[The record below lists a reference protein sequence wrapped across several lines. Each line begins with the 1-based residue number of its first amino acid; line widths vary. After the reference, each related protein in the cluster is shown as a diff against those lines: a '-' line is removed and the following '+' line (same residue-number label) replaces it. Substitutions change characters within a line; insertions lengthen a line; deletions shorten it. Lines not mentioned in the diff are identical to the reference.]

1 MLAPGR
7 PTSRDEEGKTG
18 LFLSCGGTLSVSLEG
33 RWVCQGTSRV
43 ASRVPKTLS
52 GFKGEGGISCEMP
65 QCKRA
70 SSYVEGRISWFL
82 SSCAKKLGV
91 PLKLRLGSQGPDRF
105 ASRKLGLY
113 VSCNGPLRIPLQSV
127 PEPSTSSAVEAGTS
141 VFITRADMDLG
152 VPMEFQQ
159 GSQAS
164 FRVQTWKS
172 AFLSSC
178 QSSVRLPVELI

>member
-7 PTSRDEEGKTG
+7 PTSRDEEGKMG
-18 LFLSCGGTLSVSLEG
+18 FFLSCGGTLSVSLEG
-33 RWVCQGTSRV
+33 KWVCQGTSRV

-91 PLKLRLGSQGPDRF
+91 PLELQLGSQGPDSF
-105 ASRKLGLY
+105 AS
-113 VSCNGPLRIPLQSV
+113 
-127 PEPSTSSAVEAGTS
+127 
-141 VFITRADMDLG
+141 
-152 VPMEFQQ
+152 
-159 GSQAS
+159 
-164 FRVQTWKS
+164 
-172 AFLSSC
+172 
-178 QSSVRLPVELI
+178 

>member
-1 MLAPGR
+1 MLVPGR
-7 PTSRDEEGKTG
+7 PTSQDEEGKTG
-18 LFLSCGGTLSVSLEG
+18 FFLSCGETLSVSLEG
-33 RWVCQGTSRV
+33 RWVCRGTSQV

-52 GFKGEGGISCEMP
+52 RFKGEGGISCEMP

-159 GSQAS
+159 GSQS
-164 FRVQTWKS
+164 SSHVETHKS
-172 AFLSSC
+172 TFLSSC
-178 QSSVRLPVELI
+178 QSSVSLLLS